1 MRTIA
6 LISIFL
12 LGTAFS
18 FGLTGGWTR
27 DSFAKNSLYI
37 DRSRSKGEEAIKAN
51 FGVNDEKTIVYP
63 LEIYKQLVNGFNYKT
78 VYAFYDT
85 EKDVIDGF
93 SAIVYTG
100 PFSKKTP
107 SFEVINVEKLE
118 SSETVV
124 NDAKLIK
131 KIDDVL
137 NKYLNRND
145 IHNSQIVKT
154 FKKPITMNT
163 SVYVVKTEENKG
175 KYLIFQDENGELKV
189 DAHVILYNN

>member
-1 MRTIA
+1 MRTIV

-12 LGTAFS
+12 IGTCFS

-37 DRSRSKGEEAIKAN
+37 DRSRSSGEEAIKAN
-51 FGVNDEKTIVYP
+51 FGINDEKSIVYP

-93 SAIVYTG
+93 SAVVYTG

-107 SFEVINVEKLE
+107 TFEVINVEKLE
-118 SSETVV
+118 SSEEVV
-124 NDAKLIK
+124 NDSKLIQK
-131 KIDDVL
+131 VDDAL

-163 SVYVVKTEENKG
+163 FVYVVKTEDSKG
-175 KYLIFQDENGELKV
+175 KYIIFEDENGELKV
-189 DAHVILYNN
+189 DAYAILYNN

>member
-63 LEIYKQLVNGFNYKT
+63 LEIHKQLVNGFNYKT

-118 SSETVV
+118 SSEAVM

-137 NKYLNRND
+137 NKYLNNTNSLTSKYTTCFRIFYIND
-145 IHNSQIVKT
+145 TNIRVNSFNI
-154 FKKPITMNT
+154 
-163 SVYVVKTEENKG
+163 
-175 KYLIFQDENGELKV
+175 
-189 DAHVILYNN
+189 